1 MKSNKIQLIRNVV
14 LCTAFLLALTSGNFA
29 QKPDTKNNTEKICP
43 VTTFSMNKICKEWD
57 GQWQGMTVASDG
69 NCYFAS
75 STHSASHG
83 AGFHKYDPRAK
94 KHTVLAEDMTLIC
107 GEENTQTQQGK
118 IHSPIVECD
127 GWLYFSTHLSN
138 YWKEGIEKYPGAHVI
153 GYQMS
158 TGKFRDLGIVRPR
171 YSVYSAINV
180 DPVRKK
186 LYVLSVPFLD
196 TLINID
202 GSHLFSID
210 IASGKKEDLGVVTDR
225 KKGVSFWFFVD
236 NKGNCWFTLWKMH
249 EQYDF
254 DHGNLY
260 CYNPDKGKIETFKDV
275 LPMGKIIDGTSVTD
289 EKMKRQR
296 AWTWATAISG
306 NEKCLFTMGAWGGG
320 DERLWMFDPSK
331 DIETGEA
338 FQAIAPIGS
347 TFLQVALGGNRL
359 YFIQY
364 DNIQLERN
372 SSAETTRDLDPDLAG
387 YNESLHLRSVSIDK
401 DADHFITD
409 HGKIVDQD
417 GRAARFTNSMAADD
431 RGHVFLYG
439 SWYVKSMK
447 EATFQILFSEYP
459 GKGIYKLIKRG
470 EFFGVADLSVTK

>member
-1 MKSNKIQLIRNVV
+1 MISNKIRLIRSLI
-14 LCTAFLLALTSGNFA
+14 LCTLFLFVATASNFA
-29 QKPDTKNNTEKICP
+29 QKADIGNSTEKICK
-43 VTTFSMNKICKEWD
+43 VSSISMNKVCKEWD

-69 NCYFAS
+69 NCYFSS

-83 AGFHKYDPRAK
+83 AGFHKYDPRTK
-94 KHTVLAEDMTLIC
+94 KHTVLAEDMTIIC
-107 GEENTQTQQGK
+107 GEENTQTQKGK

-138 YWKEGIEKYPGAHVI
+138 YWKEGIEKYPGAHVV
-153 GYQMS
+153 GYQMA

-180 DPVRKK
+180 DPIRKK

-196 TLINID
+196 TLINTD

-210 IASGKKEDLGVVTDR
+210 IATGKKEDLGLVTDR

-249 EQYDF
+249 EQYDS

-275 LPMGKIIDGTSVTD
+275 LPMGKLIDGTPVTN

-296 AWTWATAISG
+296 AWTWAKSLPG
-306 NEKCLFTMGAWGGG
+306 SEKCLFTMGSWGGG

-331 DIETGEA
+331 NIETGEA
-338 FQAIAPIGS
+338 FHAIAPIGS
-347 TFLQVALGGNRL
+347 TFLQVALGGKRL

-364 DNIQLERN
+364 DNIQLERD
-372 SSAETTRDLDPDLAG
+372 SAAESTRDYDPDIVG
-387 YNESLHLRSVSIDK
+387 YNESLHLRSISIEK
-401 DADHFITD
+401 DVDHTITD
-409 HGKIVDQD
+409 HGKIVDMD
-417 GRAARFTNSMAADD
+417 GRALRFSNSMAADD
-431 RGHVFLYG
+431 KGHVFMYG

-447 EATFQILFSEYP
+447 EASFQILFSEFP
-459 GKGIYKLIKRG
+459 GKGIYKLMKRG
-470 EFFGVADLSVTK
+470 EFFGIADLSEKN